1 MERLIYTDRNQV
13 TVRAV
18 ESLSDGTDVTGHEYR
33 IVSGPLTQNLSF
45 QLGPVKEE
53 GVNGMTTEALLHV
66 LIDRTKVLDAK
77 HPSLLNVAA
86 IRHMKAALSSLEQ
99 RTADRITRGVEGFDT
114 P

>member
-13 TVRAV
+13 IVRAV

-53 GVNGMTTEALLHV
+53 GVNGLTTEALLHV
-66 LIDRTKVLDAK
+66 LIDRTQVMNEK
-77 HPSLLNVAA
+77 HSSPWNQNA
-86 IRHMKAALSSLEQ
+86 IFHMQRALSSLEQ
-99 RTADRITRGVEGFDT
+99 RTADRITRGVEGFDK

>member
-13 TVRAV
+13 TVRAI

-53 GVNGMTTEALLHV
+53 RP
-66 LIDRTKVLDAK
+66 I
-77 HPSLLNVAA
+77 
-86 IRHMKAALSSLEQ
+86 
-99 RTADRITRGVEGFDT
+99 
-114 P
+114 